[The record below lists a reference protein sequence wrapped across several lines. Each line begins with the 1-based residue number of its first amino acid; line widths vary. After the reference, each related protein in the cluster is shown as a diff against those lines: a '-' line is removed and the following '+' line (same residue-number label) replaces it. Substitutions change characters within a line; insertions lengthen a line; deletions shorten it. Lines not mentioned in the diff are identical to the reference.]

1 MSGVD
6 LNRNY
11 GYHYASSSEDN
22 DTCAETYRGPF
33 SFSEPETQAIQKLVE
48 SEPTITSAMNFHAYG
63 NMWIHPF
70 NYMKEKGKYP
80 DNLDPTLLNFYEQF
94 KSEVK
99 SVSDSYYGN
108 AIEMVEYATD
118 GEASDWM
125 LGEHNIIAFS
135 PELGSKN
142 DQANDFYIRKDL
154 IVDVIDE
161 NFKVIDLFLKR
172 NEFQLNNLSYGF
184 DNKKRF
190 FIEFE
195 NMGLANIYNPTFVF
209 ETEND
214 FLITGVDKI
223 VVKNR
228 SGEKLSTTIEKSE
241 DSKQMTVTFEKLL
254 RFHSFKMVLNFK
266 DHSIDANKFAFT
278 VDMKMNSGYNFGTL
292 KLAYGGKGSITSMFF
307 SLLIVM
313 TLCIASLAIV
323 LLGKMTHNKGE
334 RNNSQNNQ
342 VNINAV
348 PVNVQPEITLQLT
361 P

>member
-1 MSGVD
+1 
-6 LNRNY
+6 
-11 GYHYASSSEDN
+11 
-22 DTCAETYRGPF
+22 
-33 SFSEPETQAIQKLVE
+33 
-48 SEPTITSAMNFHAYG
+48 
-63 NMWIHPF
+63 MWIHPF

-80 DNLDPTLLNFYEQF
+80 DNLDPTLMNFYEQF

-108 AIEMVEYATD
+108 AIEMVDYATD

-135 PELGSKN
+135 PELGSN
-142 DQANDFYIRKDL
+142 NSQAKDFYIRKDV
-154 IVDVIDE
+154 IVDVIEE

-214 FLITGVDKI
+214 FVITGLDKI

-228 SGEKLSTTIEKSE
+228 SGEKIEAVIQKSD
-241 DSKQMTVTFEKLL
+241 DSKQMTVTFDKLL
-254 RFHSFKMVLNFK
+254 RFHAFKMVLHFS
-266 DHSIDANKFAFT
+266 DRSIDSNKFALS
-278 VDMKMNSGYNFGTL
+278 VDMKMNSGYHFGTL
-292 KLAYGGKGSITSMFF
+292 KLAYGGRGNISNVFF
-307 SLLIVM
+307 SLFVVM
-313 TLCIASLAIV
+313 TLCIISLAIV
-323 LLGKMTHNKGE
+323 LLGKLAHKKGE
-334 RNNSQNNQ
+334 RNSANFTPANEANSQA
-342 VNINAV
+342 NA
-348 PVNVQPEITLQLT
+348 QPEITQQLS